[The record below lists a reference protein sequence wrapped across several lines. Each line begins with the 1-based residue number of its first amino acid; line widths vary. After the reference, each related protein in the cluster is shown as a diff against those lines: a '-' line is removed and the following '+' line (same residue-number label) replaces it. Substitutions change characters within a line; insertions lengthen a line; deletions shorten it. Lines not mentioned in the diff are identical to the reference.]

1 MPNADIDYNALGQ
14 AMDTSW
20 GRSST
25 PATAGCSVKFNL
37 HGNMLTATYIVM
49 INFGTEKE
57 MILTKRSC
65 SEESIS
71 VTNEVMSKVKST
83 YKDISGKS
91 LTVKQMF
98 TGDSMEIVGF
108 GIHNPKRTA
117 CYRRK
122 TTFEGG

>member
-1 MPNADIDYNALGQ
+1 MPNVDINYNALGQ

-25 PATAGCSVKFNL
+25 PATAGYSVKFNL

-49 INFGTEKE
+49 VNFGTEKE

-65 SEESIS
+65 AEESVV
-71 VTNEVMSKVKST
+71 VTNEVLSKVKSV
-83 YKDISGKS
+83 YKDISGGP
-91 LTVKQMF
+91 LTTKQVF
-98 TGDSMEIVGF
+98 TGDSLEIVGF
-108 GIHNPKRTA
+108 GVHNPKRTA

-122 TTFEGG
+122 TIFEIG